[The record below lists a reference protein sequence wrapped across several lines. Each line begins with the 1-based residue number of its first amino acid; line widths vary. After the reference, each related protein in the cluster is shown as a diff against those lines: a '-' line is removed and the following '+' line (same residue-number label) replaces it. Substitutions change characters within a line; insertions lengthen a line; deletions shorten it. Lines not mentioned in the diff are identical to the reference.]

1 MRRQRERY
9 REAGIAPRERLG
21 VLCSVWA
28 PEYSFVNDASWF
40 HALRM
45 EQRKPAHTDR
55 VEWMSWR
62 AHGSRERYHEETEAE
77 VWAQILAGQIPP
89 DYREGKR
96 TPEGDAR
103 IAWIEDAD

>member
-1 MRRQRERY
+1 
-9 REAGIAPRERLG
+9 
-21 VLCSVWA
+21 
-28 PEYSFVNDASWF
+28 
-40 HALRM
+40 
-45 EQRKPAHTDR
+45 
-55 VEWMSWR
+55 MSWR

-96 TPEGDAR
+96 TPEGDRR